1 MTRTHFRFHWPA
13 TTQAAA
19 SARRTAQL
27 LPVSVDGDSFDELK
41 LLLSEAVLGVVDRS
55 HPHQSDEV
63 ELGVSVAEHALR
75 AEVTL
80 GGTSSTRPP
89 ELSGW
94 GMLVVDSLSSGWGV
108 LRGPGSGIWFEL
120 PFGFRRIGA
129 SSRPGSRKAA

>member
-55 HPHQSDEV
+55 RSQASDEV

-89 ELSGW
+89 EFSGW
-94 GMLVVDSLSSGWGV
+94 GMLVVDTLSSGWGV